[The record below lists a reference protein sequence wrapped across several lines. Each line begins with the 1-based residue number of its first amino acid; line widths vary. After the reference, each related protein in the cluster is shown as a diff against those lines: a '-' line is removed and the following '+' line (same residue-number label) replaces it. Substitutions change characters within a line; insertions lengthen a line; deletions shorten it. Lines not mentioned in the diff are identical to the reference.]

1 MHGLPSPITKYTFSL
16 CVLMQGLPEL
26 ATSSG
31 RASLR
36 LTFASA
42 LPHPST
48 EGFPDGGFA
57 VKPE

>member
-1 MHGLPSPITKYTFSL
+1 MQGLPSPITKYTFSL

-26 ATSSG
+26 ATG
-31 RASLR
+31 GGGASPR
-36 LTFASA
+36 VTFASA

-48 EGFPDGGFA
+48 EGFPDGGFP